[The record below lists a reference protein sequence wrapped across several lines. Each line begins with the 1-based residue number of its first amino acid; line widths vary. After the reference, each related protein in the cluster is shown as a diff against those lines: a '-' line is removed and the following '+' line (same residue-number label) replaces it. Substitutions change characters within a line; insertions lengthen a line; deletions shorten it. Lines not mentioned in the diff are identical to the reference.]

1 MLKIKCELNVCS
13 LTGSFTL
20 VYLVLWFLTGK
31 RCVLVKVIQTKA
43 IAVWEAGR
51 RDFFRNSM
59 QSFSSWFCASPVI
72 LNLVPN
78 YFMGSVL
85 KNTSKEWVW
94 TAHHSRSQFW
104 HYHCTFTNIAVLW
117 KQHWMVPS
125 DRGELYWDSVQWQSW
140 VWERSGEGCWY
151 CSVLSKSFHELQRQF
166 LDSCFKQDTDEMMH
180 SSKSMLRVYLWAIFM
195 FRKLM
200 NFIWH
205 TVLGLGRELLWVLP
219 LLSGKRVLDNICQ
232 NSWKIGKRKVFW
244 IILGESIPFSG
255 GIWGLLFW
263 EWIVKTIQQL
273 SSKSVTQ
280 LKRQDGAGFE

>member
-1 MLKIKCELNVCS
+1 MPLLWYLTLFLIILWVLSWKTPQRSECGQLIIRVVSFGIIIAPLQILQSYGNNTEWCQVIGENYIGTVCS
-13 LTGSFTL
+13 DKVECGN
-20 VYLVLWFLTGK
+20 VV
-31 RCVLVKVIQTKA
+31 VKVADTAASCQNHFMSCK
-43 IAVWEAGR
+43 G
-51 RDFFRNSM
+51 
-59 QSFSSWFCASPVI
+59 SSWTPV
-72 LNLVPN
+72 LNRTLTKWCIPQ
-78 YFMGSVL
+78 
-85 KNTSKEWVW
+85 K
-94 TAHHSRSQFW
+94 A
-104 HYHCTFTNIAVLW
+104 
-117 KQHWMVPS
+117 
-125 DRGELYWDSVQWQSW
+125 
-140 VWERSGEGCWY
+140 
-151 CSVLSKSFHELQRQF
+151 CSECIYGLS
-166 LDSCFKQDTDEMMH
+166 SCSE
-180 SSKSMLRVYLWAIFM
+180 
-195 FRKLM
+195 KLM